1 MGSPPA
7 AMLDEWTRLER
18 RTGLLPSLLA
28 VGSFRT
34 GTDTRA
40 SSVGYCCAASSEPS
54 TWLLAENIAAG
65 EDTRAPD
72 AGLRLGLWVLAS
84 FQRRRCYLYLV
95 LTYAGDFP

>member
-28 VGSFRT
+28 ARSFRT
-34 GTDTRA
+34 GT
-40 SSVGYCCAASSEPS
+40 
-54 TWLLAENIAAG
+54 
-65 EDTRAPD
+65 DTRAPD
-72 AGLRLGLWVLAS
+72 AGLRLRLWVSAS